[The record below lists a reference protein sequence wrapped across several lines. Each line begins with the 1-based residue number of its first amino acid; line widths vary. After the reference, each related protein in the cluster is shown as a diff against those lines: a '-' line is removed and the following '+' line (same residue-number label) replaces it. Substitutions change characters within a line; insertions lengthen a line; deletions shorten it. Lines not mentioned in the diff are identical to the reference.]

1 MIEKRVVIT
10 IPEDI
15 KASDLLPFAEKV
27 LKEYTDQGWNPDYVF
42 LNFCNYLTRAKI
54 DNLLK
59 VLKEVTHVGFGP
71 TINDIL
77 PVNR

>member
-27 LKEYTDQGWNPDYVF
+27 LKEYTDQG
-42 LNFCNYLTRAKI
+42 
-54 DNLLK
+54 
-59 VLKEVTHVGFGP
+59 
-71 TINDIL
+71 
-77 PVNR
+77 